1 MVVHEVHAI
10 MSSLLILR
18 CQKALYLLTH
28 PSCWR
33 AFGLRVAPSLEHAEV
48 LREIHFDHLIDV
60 GANRG
65 QFSLMTR
72 QIKPGIVVHAF
83 EPLAEEAAVYRKV
96 FQGESNVFLT
106 ETALGD
112 SDGTATIH
120 VSGRADSSSLLPI
133 GELQSKL
140 FPNTAEV
147 GTKTISVRRL
157 DGLPELWKQWN
168 RALLKLDVQGFELSV
183 LKGAREALSHCAFV
197 YAECSEV
204 PLYEGQAL
212 YPEVAGFLAKEG
224 FQPARRANEQWVD
237 GKMVQADH
245 LFIRVARGQ

>member
-1 MVVHEVHAI
+1 M
-10 MSSLLILR
+10 
-18 CQKALYLLTH
+18 
-28 PSCWR
+28 
-33 AFGLRVAPSLEHAEV
+33 EHSKV
-48 LREIHFDHLIDV
+48 LQGIHFDHLIDV

-72 QIKPGIVVHAF
+72 LLKPGVAVHAF
-83 EPLAEEAAVYRKV
+83 EPLAEEAAVYRRV
-96 FQGESNVFLT
+96 FEGESGVVLT
-106 ETALGD
+106 ESALGD
-112 SDGTATIH
+112 SDGSATIH

-140 FPNTAEV
+140 FPNTAEI
-147 GTKTISVRRL
+147 GTKTITVRRL
-157 DGLPELWKQWN
+157 DGLPEVWKGWN

-183 LKGAREALSHCAFV
+183 LKGAREALGHCGYV

-212 YPEVAGFLAKEG
+212 YPEVASFLGKQG

-237 GKMVQADH
+237 GKLVQADH
-245 LFIRVARGQ
+245 LFIRT